1 MTRALLISNAASG
14 GSDEEIVEGIL
25 AILRGEGPAIHV
37 APRSLDDF
45 DAEVCAAA
53 EDADLVIVA
62 GGDGTLNCA
71 INALSERLGDL
82 VFGLIPMGTG
92 NDLARTLELPSDAAE
107 ALGVALKGEER
118 TLDVCLASGA
128 GVERL
133 FVNASIG
140 GYPVQVSEGVDDRLK
155 RMIGSP
161 AYAIAALKEIPKLER
176 FTATVNGVRTVD
188 CVAVG
193 VGNGKTCG
201 GGTRVWP
208 DADPSDGALDVC
220 ALSASGLG
228 ALLKVG
234 ATVSSGS
241 HVGDEHSFTSRGNKV
256 TIDAEPSIE
265 LNVDGE
271 LLGMKTPV
279 DFSVVATTRI
289 KAPSL

>member
-1 MTRALLISNAASG
+1 LISNAASG

-25 AILRGEGPAIHV
+25 TLLQRHGPAAHV
-37 APRSLDDF
+37 SPGSLDTF
-45 DAEVCAAA
+45 DDEVVAAA
-53 EDADLVIVA
+53 EGVDLVVVA
-62 GGDGTLNCA
+62 GGDGTLNCT

-82 VFGLIPMGTG
+82 VFGLVPMGTG
-92 NDLARTLELPSDAAE
+92 NDLARTFELPSDPAD
-107 ALGVALKGEER
+107 ALGVILNGIER
-118 TLDVCLASGA
+118 PLDVCRASGN

-140 GYPVQVSEGVDDRLK
+140 GFPVQVSEGVDDRLK

-161 AYAIAALKEIPKLER
+161 AYAVAALKEIPKLER
-176 FTATVNGVRTVD
+176 FTTTVNGVRTED

-208 DADPSDGALDVC
+208 DADPGDGALDVC
-220 ALSASGLG
+220 ALSASSLG
-228 ALLKVG
+228 ELLKVG
-234 ATVSSGS
+234 ATVSSGK
-241 HVGDEHSFTSRGNKV
+241 HVGEEHSFTSRGNEI
-256 TIDAEPSIE
+256 TIEAEPAVE

-271 LLGMKTPV
+271 LLGLKTPV
-279 DFSVVATTRI
+279 TFSVVARTRI